1 MPISGT
7 LFGWKNCLQIS
18 KLFKL
23 LCLNTFN
30 QPKQPIRKLVET
42 FLGKKQSTF
51 EIYKI
56 VFVAK
61 LNTRQDVESSTIC
74 LYNYTYLYS
83 ALVITISQSITSL
96 TRIRNSKPT
105 SVPVV
110 WIENQASAAHEV
122 NLHQN
127 KGLRKYPKFLKQ
139 VELIFHWWTG
149 ILMCLHQSLGLN
161 ICWMA
166 YLLLK
171 IRLFRTCRYL
181 HFVEL
186 EIN

>member
-42 FLGKKQSTF
+42 FLGKKQNTF

-74 LYNYTYLYS
+74 LYNYNYTYLYS

-110 WIENQASAAHEV
+110 WIENQASVNEV

-149 ILMCLHQSLGLN
+149 ILMCLHHRQS
-161 ICWMA
+161 I
-166 YLLLK
+166 
-171 IRLFRTCRYL
+171 ID
-181 HFVEL
+181 
-186 EIN
+186 